1 LAWADK
7 HGCAQHSPAS
17 PFFERLLI
25 VAINRMFDLE
35 AAVDAPVAI
44 DCGLF
49 FEQRAQSG
57 ERGDGAKGAAEIG
70 IVPLAI

>member
-1 LAWADK
+1 LARADK

-35 AAVDAPVAI
+35 AAVDAPGRPNAA
-44 DCGLF
+44 F
-49 FEQRAQSG
+49 FY
-57 ERGDGAKGAAEIG
+57 
-70 IVPLAI
+70 